1 MGVGVGGTGQ
11 PAWRVPGGA
20 GEPLV
25 GEGTLSVVLELTLQA
40 LGVPSEEGL
49 GAWERPAE
57 KRALRNVGGRGVRMD
72 SPSWDG
78 LVEVRPQ

>member
-1 MGVGVGGTGQ
+1 MELG
-11 PAWRVPGGA
+11 
-20 GEPLV
+20 PLV

-40 LGVPSEEGL
+40 LGVPLEEGL

-57 KRALRNVGGRGVRMD
+57 KRALKNVGGRGVRMD